1 MESSLISLQLHLASA
16 KETEEMEAPSA
27 SNSIIPEQPGVGN
40 PTLITSSIVRVGV
53 AILQD
58 RIIHIRAA
66 VQTELVGKDNIR
78 EDTEPVGVLL
88 ADISIG
94 STNGVASDTPYVAN
108 GLYCVTGVARERREI
123 DRTALEIGTVCQLK
137 IIRVLRAQL
146 WISNGHIQ
154 WIGGLKIRI
163 KELNGRT
170 LYPPVVSRLQYITVG
185 EFSGQVK
192 TWNQYAVGRY
202 CDLFVRGYQ
211 VGVDGGIFVPC
222 TR

>member
-16 KETEEMEAPSA
+16 KETEELEAPA
-27 SNSIIPEQPGVGN
+27 VTNSIIPEQPGVGD
-40 PTLITSSIVRVGV
+40 PTLIASSIVRLAV

-66 VQTELVGKDNIR
+66 VQTELVGKDDIR

-94 STNGVASDTPYVAN
+94 STNGVASDTSYVAN

-123 DRTALEIGTVCQLK
+123 DRTAFEIGAVCQLK

-163 KELNGRT
+163 EELNGWA
-170 LYPPVVSRLQYITVG
+170 LYSSIIRCLQYIAVG
-185 EFSGQVK
+185 EFSGQ
-192 TWNQYAVGRY
+192 
-202 CDLFVRGYQ
+202 
-211 VGVDGGIFVPC
+211 I
-222 TR
+222 